1 MCKLHMI
8 MGETKAMN
16 KKKEITIADIAK
28 KFKRNKTPIEC
39 MEDALETFRERNKV
53 YGDNYHRHGKVM
65 TALFPNGV
73 NLKTEKEW
81 NRFGIV
87 NMIVAKMT
95 RYAENWPKSHEDSVH
110 DLGVYAFMLQSLDTE
125 DDR

>member
-65 TALFPNGV
+65 TALFPSGV